1 VFGSWGRY
9 YDWTKY
15 QLPRGS
21 FGAETWCIYYRGL
34 DTLELSSL
42 NTSNL
47 PGQDLWV
54 NPGSCRDRRV
64 PSFQNEIDPE
74 IRPMSQDSLSL
85 GFEHQLNRD
94 SVLTVHYIH
103 NDLRDTIED
112 IGFLNAQG
120 DEGYLIGNPGRG
132 STAVQFA
139 TGATP
144 PGQPTPLAKRQYD
157 ALELGV
163 SRRLANSWF
172 LSANYTLSRL
182 YGNYSGIGSS
192 DEITTPTTG
201 QTSATAQQQLGSI
214 ARPGSNVSRA
224 WDLDELLYDA
234 HGNQVL
240 GRLPT
245 DRPHVVKLYGS
256 YQAPFGT
263 QIGAFFYGGSGTPIT
278 TYVMSTNS
286 TGGVGS
292 MVEGRGDMGRT
303 PVLTRTDLLLS
314 HELGVVGAK
323 RLRFEMNVLNLFN
336 QRTARHIYNG
346 LNRGLG
352 AGGARQSAAI
362 DLSSTDLTKG
372 YDYNALILRTTEG
385 AGAYDPR
392 YGKEDLF
399 DEGTRAYFTVKFL
412 F

>member
-1 VFGSWGRY
+1 
-9 YDWTKY
+9 
-15 QLPRGS
+15 
-21 FGAETWCIYYRGL
+21 
-34 DTLELSSL
+34 
-42 NTSNL
+42 
-47 PGQDLWV
+47 
-54 NPGSCRDRRV
+54 V
-64 PSFQNEIDPE
+64 PSFQDEIDPE

-139 TGATP
+139 SGATP
-144 PGQPTPLAKRQYD
+144 AGQPTPLAERQYD

-192 DEITTPTTG
+192 DEITTPATG

-214 ARPGSNVSRA
+214 
-224 WDLDELLYDA
+224 
-234 HGNQVL
+234 
-240 GRLPT
+240 
-245 DRPHVVKLYGS
+245 
-256 YQAPFGT
+256 
-263 QIGAFFYGGSGTPIT
+263 T
-278 TYVMSTNS
+278 TYAMSTNS
-286 TGGVGS
+286 TGGIGS
-292 MVEGRGDMGRT
+292 MVEGRGDLGRT

-314 HELGVVGAK
+314 HELGVAGGK

-362 DLSSTDLTKG
+362 DLSGTDLTRG
-372 YDYNALILRTTEG
+372 YDYNALILGTTEG

-392 YGKEDLF
+392 YGKDDLF
-399 DEGTRAYFTVKFL
+399 DDGTRGYFTVKFL